1 MAIFDEKVKQQ
12 ISGILKN
19 MKGPVNLAY
28 FTQEFEC
35 AACGDT
41 RSFVEE
47 FAPLSDNIR
56 LTIRDFQKDRAFAD
70 RLGVDKIPAIAVN
83 DGNDVDT
90 GIRFYGL
97 PAGYEINSFIGS
109 LLEVSGRREPL
120 KEPVASRVAA
130 IGRDVHI
137 QVFVMAT

>member
-12 ISGILKN
+12 ISGILRN

-35 AACGDT
+35 ASCADT

-47 FAPLSDNIR
+47 FAPLSDKIR
-56 LTIRDFQKDRAFAD
+56 LSVHDFQKDKDLAD
-70 RLGVDKIPAIAVN
+70 RLRIDKIPAIAIN
-83 DGNDVDT
+83 DGNNGDT

-97 PAGYEINSFIGS
+97 PGGYEINSFIGS
-109 LLEVSGRREPL
+109 LLEVSGHWEPL
-120 KEPVASRVAA
+120 KEPVAARIAA
-130 IGRDVHI
+130 VSRDVHI